1 MGSGVS
7 KGHSGRRPHFGR
19 SPAGLQ
25 EIPGGAPPPP
35 APRSPPEGLPG
46 CGLDHFKAPR
56 SCCRLEAS
64 RGLPETS
71 PLGRLALERLWG
83 ANARKNPSGG
93 TRGRGRRLVRF
104 YLYPTLDCFSP
115 GLVLPRRLTL

>member
-25 EIPGGAPPPP
+25 KIPGGRRPP

-56 SCCRLEAS
+56 SCCRLKAS
-64 RGLPETS
+64 RGLLEKPL
-71 PLGRLALERLWG
+71 LGRRALERLWG
-83 ANARKNPSGG
+83 ANACKDPSGG
-93 TRGRGRRLVRF
+93 ARGR
-104 YLYPTLDCFSP
+104 DQ
-115 GLVLPRRLTL
+115 